1 MRCAGF
7 PRADE
12 KRLWMRTRVAAT
24 ALVGVLAGAALVG
37 CGSGTGSDTG
47 ADAAMSTTTAPT
59 TTAEAKPPTISVKDG
74 ASGVGPWDGVKVAS
88 ASKLQ
93 SVTMVNEQGR
103 EIDAEYNADKTTWEV
118 AEPLGYGRTYT
129 VTAKNSD
136 GKTAAST
143 FHTVVPNQQLTAAV
157 GPVDGSTVG
166 IAQAVT
172 FRFNT
177 AVKDTKAVED
187 AISVTTSNDTEGGFF
202 WIDPY
207 ELRWRPK
214 EFWQPHTEVTV
225 AAELYG
231 HKFGDGLWGGD
242 DVEISFTIGD
252 AVETVVDN
260 ADKSLSV
267 YRDGE
272 LIKSFPIALGR
283 DGSYDT
289 PNGTYVVG
297 DRHDELVMDSR
308 TYGLELGKGGYVTP
322 VKWAT
327 QLSYSGIYVHAAP
340 WAAGAIGSSNV
351 SHGCINAS
359 TEDAKWFLDTVQR
372 GDPVIVKNTGGAT
385 LTQYDG
391 LGYWNLDWETR
402 SGGSEDPNG

>member
-1 MRCAGF
+1 
-7 PRADE
+7 
-12 KRLWMRTRVAAT
+12 MRTRVTTAA
-24 ALVGVLAGAALVG
+24 LIGVLAGVALAG
-37 CGSGTGSDTG
+37 CGGDTSVRHVAETGSALSTTQG
-47 ADAAMSTTTAPT
+47 TTAATTTA
-59 TTAEAKPPTISVKDG
+59 AAKPPTISVEDG
-74 ASGVGPWDGVKVAS
+74 ASGVAPWDGVKVAS

-93 SVTMVNEQGR
+93 TVTMVNEQGR
-103 EIDAEYNADKTTWEV
+103 EIDAAFNDDKTSWEE

-129 VTAKNSD
+129 VTAKSVE
-136 GKTAAST
+136 GKTST
-143 FHTVVPNQQLTAAV
+143 ATFTTVMPSKQLTAAV
-157 GPVDGSTVG
+157 GPIDGSTVG
-166 IAQAVT
+166 VAQAVT
-172 FRFNT
+172 FRFNVPVT
-177 AVKDTKAVED
+177 DTKAVEE
-187 AISVTTSNDTEGGFF
+187 AITVSTSNDTEGGFF

-214 EFWQPHTEVTV
+214 EFWEPHTEVAV

-231 HKFGDGLWGGD
+231 RRFGDGLWGGD

-260 ADKSLSV
+260 ADKTLSV

-272 LIKSFPIALGR
+272 LVRSFPVALGR
-283 DGSYDT
+283 DGTFDT

-297 DRHDELVMDSR
+297 DRHDELIMDSR

-340 WAAGAIGSSNV
+340 WAAGSLGSRNV

-359 TEDAKWFLDTVQR
+359 TEDAKWFQENVRR
-372 GDPVIVKNTGGAT
+372 GDPVIVKNTGGDT

-391 LGYWNLDWETR
+391 LGYWNIDWERR